1 VRLSAPGILSMVD
14 QPAGENNQDNMKGRR
29 NVSAST
35 EYVKG
40 KIIALTGVVSPESS
54 PQRVRRVSG
63 V

>member
-1 VRLSAPGILSMVD
+1 MVD